1 MGDAFGGDML
11 HIRSGDV
18 SGFTE
23 ARRRKAREQAVKTQT
38 LSRSGMHLPQTAP
51 QKPEIIQ
58 EVEDVLK
65 PQCTLKG
72 TEMSKRGKAT
82 DALWKPTTDDP
93 NLPPVVDIG
102 SRLTNTHLAKPSTQ
116 ALRTSDTYESSLQS
130 RPAIIPRVDGAK
142 PGIGLGRKIGLP
154 EADRVVHTQGNVGGY
169 AALPTDAYRMLA
181 ENSRKQGIGSN
192 IQVRY

>member
-65 PQCTLKG
+65 VCRCWLHG
-72 TEMSKRGKAT
+72 
-82 DALWKPTTDDP
+82 
-93 NLPPVVDIG
+93 
-102 SRLTNTHLAKPSTQ
+102 H
-116 ALRTSDTYESSLQS
+116 RT
-130 RPAIIPRVDGAK
+130 
-142 PGIGLGRKIGLP
+142 
-154 EADRVVHTQGNVGGY
+154 
-169 AALPTDAYRMLA
+169 
-181 ENSRKQGIGSN
+181 
-192 IQVRY
+192 